1 MVELVVLLTFN
12 SASSDEN
19 SLPFSS
25 IHFLFLFFPTV
36 LLLYVLHKQVWYR
49 NAILLLGSLV
59 FFAWG
64 DLSHIHILFASI
76 LLNFT
81 FGWLI
86 DLCQVH
92 QKKTLERMLLWLGV
106 ILNLGLLFFYK
117 YLGFFGQ
124 AFNALTG
131 VEFELRKLVL
141 PLGISYFTFSG
152 ISYLV
157 DVSQTVEHAEKNI
170 LKFSNYLA
178 MFPKLLQGPI
188 TRFGQVKNAL
198 GTMTISQENLVQG
211 VRRLI
216 GGLAKKVLIADTMG
230 IMADRVFN
238 ANIGSF
244 GAGVAWVGIIAY
256 TLQIYFDFS
265 GYTDMAIGLGRIF
278 GFKLPENFNY
288 PYISRSI
295 SDFWRRWHMT
305 LTSWFRTYVFIPLE
319 LARKKEKILR
329 QPSNLVIVFLLTG
342 LWHGA
347 GWNFIIWGGYF
358 GLILALESGVWGK
371 ILKKAPSVL
380 QHVYSLALIMLG
392 WIIFRLTTLDDW
404 GPFLSALFGGNGWTG
419 EVTLR
424 TLNILMYL
432 PVMLLAI
439 FLSTPLARKLED
451 RVAARG
457 AVSRLALD
465 LASIVLFAL
474 AIIYL
479 VSRGYQPFL
488 YAQF

>member
-1 MVELVVLLTFN
+1 MAF
-12 SASSDEN
+12 A
-19 SLPFSS
+19 S
-25 IHFLFLFFPTV
+25 IHFLFLFFPAV
-36 LLLYVLHKQVWYR
+36 ILLFTLCKHVSYR
-49 NAILLLGSLV
+49 NIILLLASLV
-59 FFAWG
+59 FFAWA
-64 DLSHIHILFASI
+64 DLAHLPVLIALVCMTYAIGLWIDHSQRRQRF
-76 LLNFT
+76 LLAR
-81 FGWLI
+81 GLV
-86 DLCQVH
+86 LA
-92 QKKTLERMLLWLGV
+92 GV
-106 ILNLGLLFFYK
+106 IFNLGALVFFK
-117 YLGFFGQ
+117 YLGFFGLESVALNDAAP
-124 AFNALTG
+124 AFRNM
-131 VEFELRKLVL
+131 VL
-141 PLGISYFTFSG
+141 PLGISYFAFSSV
-152 ISYLV
+152 SYLV
-157 DVSQTVEHAEKNI
+157 DVFQGVEPAEGN
-170 LKFSNYLA
+170 FVRFANYLV

-188 TRFGQVKNAL
+188 TRFGQVRQEL
-198 GTMTISQENLVQG
+198 VTMTFDQEGLVQG

-216 GGLAKKVLIADTMG
+216 TGLAKKVLIADTMG
-230 IMADRVFN
+230 LMADRVFS
-238 ANIGSF
+238 AESGSY
-244 GAGVAWVGIIAY
+244 GALVAWVGIIAY

-305 LTSWFRTYVFIPLE
+305 LTAWFRTYLFIPLE
-319 LARKKEKILR
+319 LARKKEKFLR

-358 GLILALESGVWGK
+358 GLILALESGVWGR
-371 ILKKAPSVL
+371 ILKKAPRVL
-380 QHVYSLALIMLG
+380 QHLYSLALILLG
-392 WIIFRLTTLDDW
+392 WVFFRLSNPAEW
-404 GPFLSALFGGNGWTG
+404 GPFISTLFGGNGWTG

-432 PVMLLAI
+432 PMMLLAI
-439 FLSTPLARKLED
+439 ILSTPLARKLED
-451 RVAARG
+451 RGAARG

-474 AIIYL
+474 AVIYL